1 MGMINHFDTTHFAEV
16 QPYKTY
22 SYPEFRKKIIRIFKT
37 PDLAHVNIKELM
49 SARQKDDESVVDY
62 MGRVQDNVA
71 KAFPKLADANRQ
83 DLAVSMFC
91 QGLRDQDVARMT
103 AINAKGEVA
112 TALHIAASATA
123 YGKEQRYAQRYDP
136 NRRRYPGYVAVND
149 DPKADDDVEGDEG
162 DADADYE
169 EAEEEVLYAG
179 PSGNFRGRGWTRGR
193 SR

>member
-1 MGMINHFDTTHFAEV
+1 M
-16 QPYKTY
+16 
-22 SYPEFRKKIIRIFKT
+22 IRIFKT
-37 PDLAHVNIKELM
+37 PDLAHGTIKELM

-103 AINAKGEVA
+103 PIQAKGEVA

-123 YGKEQRYAQRYDP
+123 YGKEQRYAQRYEP
-136 NRRRYPGYVAVND
+136 SRRRYPTNVAVD
-149 DPKADDDVEGDEG
+149 EDQQADADVEGDEG
-162 DADADYE
+162 DVDAD
-169 EAEEEVLYAG
+169 
-179 PSGNFRGRGWTRGR
+179 
-193 SR
+193 